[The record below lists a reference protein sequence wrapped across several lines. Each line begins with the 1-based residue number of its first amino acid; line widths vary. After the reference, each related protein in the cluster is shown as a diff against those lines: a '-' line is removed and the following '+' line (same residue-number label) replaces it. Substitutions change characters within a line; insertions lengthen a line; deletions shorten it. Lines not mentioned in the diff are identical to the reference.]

1 MTITSTRS
9 GTQNGYTVITVSPAK
24 TLSANKYRY
33 KLSASDITL
42 PSIDT
47 DLSTWTLWN
56 GTDEISATNGYCI
69 AVAECDAYNRCDKV
83 GKTTVVSRVT
93 STITYYCLDSAFTGL
108 APTEYVEVPGLTPT
122 SYVEGVGAT
131 LPTADEAGLIING
144 FDFWVSSVEDIDD
157 STKAV
162 TAIGASETGNKSFYA
177 HFTQPTEDIP
187 DGE

>member
-9 GTQNGYTVITVSPAK
+9 GTQDGYTVITVSPAK

-33 KLSASDITL
+33 KISASDITL

-56 GTDEISATNGYCI
+56 GTDEISATNGYYI

-83 GKTTVVSRVT
+83 GKTTVVSRVR
-93 STITYYCLDSAFTGL
+93 STITYYQLYGE
-108 APTEYVEVPGLTPT
+108 TEITGLTPS

-131 LPTADEAGLIING
+131 LPTADEAVLVVEG
-144 FDFWVSSVEDIDD
+144 FQYWIASIEDAGDSS
-157 STKAV
+157 KAV
-162 TAIGASETGNKSFYA
+162 TSIGTSETGNKSFYA
-177 HFTQPTEDIP
+177 YDVPE
-187 DGE
+187 GE

>member
-9 GTQNGYTVITVSPAK
+9 GTQDGYTVITVSPAK

-56 GTDEISATNGYCI
+56 GTDEISATNGYYI

-93 STITYYCLDSAFTGL
+93 RTITYYNLENDPQA
-108 APTEYVEVPGLTPT
+108 TEYIEVSGLSPT

-131 LPTADEAGLIING
+131 LPTADEAGLVIEG
-144 FDFWVSSVEDIDD
+144 FQYWTASIEDAGDI
-157 STKAV
+157 SKAV
-162 TAIGASETGNKSFYA
+162 TSIGTSETGNKSFYA
-177 HFTQPTEDIP
+177 YWHIPVEDIP